1 MKDSGS
7 LRAKERA
14 VLGCACWVVGH
25 VKVVLQVLR
34 PKTLISQVTSVIC
47 HSGLELVADLEQLL
61 YYGLVRLK
69 E

>member
-14 VLGCACWVVGH
+14 VLGCACWAVGH

-34 PKTLISQVTSVIC
+34 PKTLILQVTSVIR